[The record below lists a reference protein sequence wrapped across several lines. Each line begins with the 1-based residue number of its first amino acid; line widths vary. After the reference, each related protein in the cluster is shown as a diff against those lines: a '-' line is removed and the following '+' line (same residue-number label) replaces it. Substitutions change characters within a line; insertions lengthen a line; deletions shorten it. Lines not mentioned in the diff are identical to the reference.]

1 LSRSEEGERLPGVA
15 YHSFGV
21 AVQELLD
28 TRFRQWYG
36 SWLHAKARFIPSS
49 LKEIVEEVQPEVIL
63 TVWHRYSW
71 LTAAELAR
79 EYNLPLH
86 LIVHDDAP
94 IVRHRAHPMFR
105 SLYERDFR
113 RVYRQAASRLC
124 VSPYMEESYRERYG
138 VEGQTLYPAR
148 GWEAPEYDAP
158 PEHVKTKEGSVTVAY
173 SGTLHTPGFKE
184 ALRDVADLLRDYD
197 GELLIRS
204 PLDSDT
210 AMQADWARPN
220 MTFRPFVAPKEIIPT
235 LRADADILF
244 LPTAFE
250 GWAATK
256 NQTNF
261 PAKLTEYT
269 ATGLPLLVW
278 GPATSSGVRWC
289 REHSGM
295 AEVVSDSGK
304 HSLREALSRLVQ
316 EPDHRVQLGK
326 RALEVGY
333 EYFRAQDAWS
343 TFRRA
348 LSPGSE
354 SEGASEMTFSSD
366 TVAPRD
372 E

>member
-1 LSRSEEGERLPGVA
+1 
-15 YHSFGV
+15 
-21 AVQELLD
+21 
-28 TRFRQWYG
+28 
-36 SWLHAKARFIPSS
+36 
-49 LKEIVEEVQPEVIL
+49 
-63 TVWHRYSW
+63 
-71 LTAAELAR
+71 
-79 EYNLPLH
+79 
-86 LIVHDDAP
+86 
-94 IVRHRAHPMFR
+94 
-105 SLYERDFR
+105 
-113 RVYRQAASRLC
+113 
-124 VSPYMEESYRERYG
+124 MEESYRERYG
-138 VEGQTLYPAR
+138 VEGQILYPAR
-148 GWEAPEYDAP
+148 GREAPEYDAP

-184 ALRDVADLLRDYD
+184 ALRDVADLLRDHG

-220 MTFRPFVAPKEIIPT
+220 MTFRPFVAPEEIIPT

-250 GWAATK
+250 GWAAKK

-304 HSLREALSRLVQ
+304 QALREALNRLVRD
-316 EPDHRVQLGK
+316 PDHRFQLGK
-326 RALEVGY
+326 RALEVGH
-333 EYFRAQDAWS
+333 EYFRVQDAWT
-343 TFRRA
+343 TFCRA
-348 LSPGSE
+348 LSPDSE
-354 SEGASEMTFSSD
+354 SANESEMRFFPG
-366 TVAPRD
+366 TVEPRN